1 MVLPNRRLRATW
13 PRRSLAARS
22 TSCSR
27 GPRPA
32 ADMTKGRRGSD
43 GLSRSVRP
51 WGASGL
57 LEPTL
62 AGLDDEGRARER
74 PEDQDDP
81 ERLSLEDGFHHQSHR
96 IPAPTLSAREAR
108 TVTAQVIRAN
118 LPFTID
124 PLRTKSWSLLDRQP
138 GGLLRDPWLCVPA
151 SRRVCPGRTECGS
164 SVPRTRTVEHTR
176 IVLDAPEVP
185 VTDGVGRR
193 CRRATAA
200 ATASQDGVRRR
211 EAAPSRSRS
220 QAAQRPRRASP
231 SRSRA
236 RSRPRSGRPRC

>member
-1 MVLPNRRLRATW
+1 MQKAVGGA
-13 PRRSLAARS
+13 
-22 TSCSR
+22 
-27 GPRPA
+27 
-32 ADMTKGRRGSD
+32 D
-43 GLSRSVRP
+43 GLRDQCALS
-51 WGASGL
+51 GASGL

-164 SVPRTRTVEHTR
+164 SVPRTRTVEHGR
-176 IVLDAPEVP
+176 SLPHAPEVP

-193 CRRATAA
+193 CRRATAVA
-200 ATASQDGVRRR
+200 RRRRTRVRRR
-211 EAAPSRSRS
+211 RAGPSRSRS